1 MEKSQMV
8 AGFQI
13 AQLTGYASHL
23 IEQVSSAQSK
33 LRKYVERLEQSKTS
47 RATEKKAYKEQIAAL
62 KAELR
67 RLQEQQQSL
76 PQNAP
81 RNRQP
86 EQERPS
92 VPFQFRPPASNQ
104 TLFSTSSSCA
114 SDLPASRGH
123 SGFSDR
129 AKTPRMDFQQRTSA
143 PIQGFGG
150 ANRTPL
156 MNFQQQR
163 PPNTGTR
170 RKPQS
175 FASQHQMVTAAPA
188 RCQRRRGQQNL
199 VQHGKRPKQVPS
211 SRPCH
216 KAPLKLSPPRD
227 LEPVS
232 NRSVEKWQSAS
243 NGPE

>member
-1 MEKSQMV
+1 MTKMFIPREKF
-8 AGFQI
+8 AIHRGIRPFTPGI
-13 AQLTGYASHL
+13 
-23 IEQVSSAQSK
+23 VSAAQSK

-67 RLQEQQQSL
+67 RLQDQQQSL

-123 SGFSDR
+123 SAGFSDR

-163 PPNTGTR
+163 PPNTGSSVSGRTTAMFANLGLER
-170 RKPQS
+170 QPSVYRHHRQS
-175 FASQHQMVTAAPA
+175 HGSNPSPYGEAPFFPLGSPV
-188 RCQRRRGQQNL
+188 RSRIRFEK
-199 VQHGKRPKQVPS
+199 KRA
-211 SRPCH
+211 H
-216 KAPLKLSPPRD
+216 F
-227 LEPVS
+227 
-232 NRSVEKWQSAS
+232 
-243 NGPE
+243 